1 MVVWEQLSK
10 KHTAPAWRWVGRGVA
25 YDDLVV
31 WGEPGSQASIW
42 KGTWGAWEQ
51 RAFCGESGD
60 LVSWVKIP
68 GS

>member
-51 RAFCGESGD
+51 RAF
-60 LVSWVKIP
+60 
-68 GS
+68 